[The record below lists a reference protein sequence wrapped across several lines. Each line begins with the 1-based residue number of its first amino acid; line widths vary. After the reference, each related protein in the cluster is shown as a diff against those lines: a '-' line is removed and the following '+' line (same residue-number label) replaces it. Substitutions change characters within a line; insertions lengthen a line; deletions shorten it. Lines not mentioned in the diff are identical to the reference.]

1 MTVVEPDVRV
11 LANQVEQVSGGM
23 VGSDVLILTVAAG
36 VAFFVA
42 VAMLRIVLTIV
53 PQDWTQ
59 KVLSAIVEQGKL
71 NQPGA
76 GIAFVLEFKTVAGI
90 CHMCCTPE
98 GQ

>member
-1 MTVVEPDVRV
+1 
-11 LANQVEQVSGGM
+11 
-23 VGSDVLILTVAAG
+23 
-36 VAFFVA
+36 
-42 VAMLRIVLTIV
+42 MLRIVLTIV